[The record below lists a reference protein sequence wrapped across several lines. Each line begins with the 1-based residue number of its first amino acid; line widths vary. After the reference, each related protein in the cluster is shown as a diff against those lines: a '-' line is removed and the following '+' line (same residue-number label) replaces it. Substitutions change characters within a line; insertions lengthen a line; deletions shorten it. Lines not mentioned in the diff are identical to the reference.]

1 MRRETA
7 RESEQV
13 GCLGSWGGGEGS
25 RRGGGTRRED
35 LGDRVWR
42 ARAGLLGGTALTLP
56 AGEIPRSRCPPE
68 CATGPGKRAV
78 EVVYQR

>member
-13 GCLGSWGGGEGS
+13 GCLGSWGGGGEGS

-56 AGEIPRSRCPPE
+56 AGEIPRSRCPRSAPPV
-68 CATGPGKRAV
+68 PGK
-78 EVVYQR
+78 EQWK